1 MKNEDRSIEELFQ
14 VLDETVEKLESRDI
28 SLEESFK
35 LYEQGME
42 LLRSCNDKIDTVEK
56 KMLQMNENGEL
67 SEFLRRTGAAHQKNR
82 RNHIPLSS
90 QRGRLCKKSGRS
102 YELQHGSR
110 WKTAASDP
118 DGRDISDVW
127 RNIGYH

>member
-14 VLDETVEKLESRDI
+14 DLDQTVEKLESRDI

-42 LLRSCNDKIDTVEK
+42 LLRSCNHKIDTVEK

-67 SEFLRRTGAAHQKNR
+67 SEF
-82 RNHIPLSS
+82 
-90 QRGRLCKKSGRS
+90 
-102 YELQHGSR
+102 
-110 WKTAASDP
+110 
-118 DGRDISDVW
+118 
-127 RNIGYH
+127 